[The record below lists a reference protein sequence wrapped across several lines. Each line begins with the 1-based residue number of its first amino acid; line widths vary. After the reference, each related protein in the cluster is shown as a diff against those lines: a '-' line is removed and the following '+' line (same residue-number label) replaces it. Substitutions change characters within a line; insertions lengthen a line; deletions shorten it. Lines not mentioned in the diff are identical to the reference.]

1 MSKSYQVLVVGGGA
15 AGLATAA
22 SLKKRDRSL
31 EVAVVEPSDKH
42 YYQPGWTM
50 VGAGVFTKED
60 TIRDTESIWPSDVI
74 RIKDEVTKFDPK
86 NNKVTLGSKTEI
98 GYEMLVVASGLKL
111 DWDSIEGLSESLG
124 KNGVTSNYRYDL
136 APYTWE
142 LVQELK
148 GKNAIFTQTRLIS
161 SRFLDETEKGPI

>member
-60 TIRDTESIWPSDVI
+60 TIKDTDSIWPSDVI
-74 RIKDEVTKFDPK
+74 RIKDEVIKFEPK
-86 NNKVTLGSKTEI
+86 NNKVT
-98 GYEMLVVASGLKL
+98 
-111 DWDSIEGLSESLG
+111 
-124 KNGVTSNYRYDL
+124 
-136 APYTWE
+136 
-142 LVQELK
+142 
-148 GKNAIFTQTRLIS
+148 
-161 SRFLDETEKGPI
+161 

>member
-60 TIRDTESIWPSDVI
+60 TIKDTDSIWPSDVI
-74 RIKDEVTKFDPK
+74 RIKDEVTKFEPK
-86 NNKVTLGSKTEI
+86 NNKVT
-98 GYEMLVVASGLKL
+98 
-111 DWDSIEGLSESLG
+111 
-124 KNGVTSNYRYDL
+124 
-136 APYTWE
+136 
-142 LVQELK
+142 
-148 GKNAIFTQTRLIS
+148 
-161 SRFLDETEKGPI
+161 

>member
-60 TIRDTESIWPSDVI
+60 TIKDTDSIWPSDVI
-74 RIKDEVTKFDPK
+74 RIKDEVIKFDPK
-86 NNKVTLGSKTEI
+86 NNKVTLGNKTEV
-98 GYEMLVVASGLKL
+98 GYEILKKGGNAVDAAIAANAALGLMEPTGCGIGGDL
-111 DWDSIEGLSESLG
+111 FAIVWD
-124 KNGVTSNYRYDL
+124 
-136 APYTWE
+136 A
-142 LVQELK
+142 
-148 GKNAIFTQTRLIS
+148 
-161 SRFLDETEKGPI
+161 EKGELTGLDGMTG

>member
-1 MSKSYQVLVVGGGA
+1 MSKSYQILIVGGGA

-60 TIRDTESIWPSDVI
+60 TIKDTDSIWPSDVI
-74 RIKDEVTKFDPK
+74 RI
-86 NNKVTLGSKTEI
+86 
-98 GYEMLVVASGLKL
+98 
-111 DWDSIEGLSESLG
+111 
-124 KNGVTSNYRYDL
+124 
-136 APYTWE
+136 
-142 LVQELK
+142 
-148 GKNAIFTQTRLIS
+148 
-161 SRFLDETEKGPI
+161 